1 MDGTVEIDDEGYLE
15 VNTEGHTDEGIEVG
29 QEGKRGLEVGKYG
42 N

>member
-1 MDGTVEIDDEGYLE
+1 MEIDDEGYLE
-15 VNTEGHTDEGIEVG
+15 DVITEGHTDEGIKVG

>member
-1 MDGTVEIDDEGYLE
+1 MDGTIDDEGYLE

-29 QEGKRGLEVGKYG
+29 QEEILGLEVGKYG